1 MFDLLYLVYETR
13 NIYMCTRILCLSLSD
28 ALNAHYLIDMD
39 NEIVL
44 PGISLTSR
52 FISPFRPLSIV
63 KLFRQRG
70 PRQFTERS

>member
-13 NIYMCTRILCLSLSD
+13 NIYMYTRILCLSD